1 LKSKCRKYLYLRD
14 INLWY
19 RKMEIPIRNRILY
32 SLLFAD
38 NQVIFAQD
46 EDDMRSMIKKLIE
59 EYEK

>member
-1 LKSKCRKYLYLRD
+1 
-14 INLWY
+14 
-19 RKMEIPIRNRILY
+19 MEIPIRNRILY

-59 EYEK
+59 EYEKWGRDVCVWEVKMLEI